1 MCADPS
7 VPLKL
12 AERAA
17 IESATLLHDTDLPDF
32 GRFVDDVRNQASA
45 FAASA
50 GVPQFPSG
58 GAVYQPVQ
66 APVLTASQ
74 PQSRTQAEALA
85 TDLPAPTQ
93 AP

>member
-7 VPLKL
+7 LPLKL

-32 GRFVDDVRNQASA
+32 ERFVDDVTNQASA

-66 APVLTASQ
+66 APVLIASQ